1 MSPPLETTNTNHEK
15 LSSSTGSLGVDIELN
30 LLSSPKNSAENDQQA
45 MDLFL
50 NQVAEYN
57 AQQLSFDQQHAS
69 SSSSHTHTMG
79 KVSIEMNE
87 GKLPSTFFL
96 LFRFLASLSSY

>member
-1 MSPPLETTNTNHEK
+1 MSPPLETNQK
-15 LSSSTGSLGVDIELN
+15 TGSIGVDSELS
-30 LLSSPKNSAENDQQA
+30 LLSSPKPHEDQA

-69 SSSSHTHTMG
+69 SSASMG
-79 KVSIEMNE
+79 KF
-87 GKLPSTFFL
+87 K
-96 LFRFLASLSSY
+96 

>member
-15 LSSSTGSLGVDIELN
+15 SSSSTGSLGVDIELN

-69 SSSSHTHTMG
+69 SSGIHTHTMG
-79 KVSIEMNE
+79 KVSIELNE
-87 GKLPSTFFL
+87 GKLPSPAFFL
-96 LFRFLASLSSY
+96 